1 MMLSILL
8 ANKKLPT
15 GRDLE
20 SLGSLSYLLNTIDPI
35 SLSIEVGI
43 SVLSVISSLILAS
56 ILYREGLQ
64 DSLYNRIYFF
74 MAMSALG
81 ISFSSACS
89 TLPIPSDTLY
99 TELAEKYYV
108 LGNTFTCNLQ
118 AALNNFAAIA
128 FTLESCLLC
137 LYFLVKIFLN
147 KSESYIPKMAE
158 LLIHLLIMSFASA
171 MVHELWIHEMF
182 NTVPLYGLCDVS
194 PIHPLWCDD
203 TNDETLTCKNSR
215 DNMETFFIPISN
227 VEVTVM
233 YAVVAIAL
241 LCFILIV
248 YEIYDRERK
257 LNLYIEDFA
266 NDEGHDLLLY
276 NIHDFRDTNDD
287 EDRIGMEEFRRRNF
301 RATRDIAIQALVYS
315 VYFIFSLMSL
325 VPTSLFFHSSG
336 QMKIGFFVHCL
347 IKICYTTFSSQGLW
361 IFGIYLWHR
370 TRIIKHANEGISTLA
385 ALKRAFSPLSPEERA
400 SSILHRDFVFDGIEV
415 MEDDSNESGDPY
427 SSQESKSEEQ
437 QVKEILAI
445 NSSRVQRFL
454 NRYNY
459 GSMQAT
465 SVISEQVQSPKPSQD
480 SSSHDNTSM
489 EANSMPSADQY
500 SQALSGFFESPTR
513 NQSTFVL
520 KKLESKGND

>member
-1 MMLSILL
+1 MLSILL
-8 ANKKLPT
+8 ANKKLPI

-74 MAMSALG
+74 MAMTALG

-108 LGNTFTCNLQ
+108 LGNIFTCNLQ
-118 AALNNFAAIA
+118 AALNNFAAIV

-215 DNMETFFIPISN
+215 GDMESFVPITN
-227 VEVTVM
+227 VEVAVM
-233 YAVVAIAL
+233 YVVVAIAL
-241 LCFILIV
+241 CCFVLIV
-248 YEIYDRERK
+248 YEIFDRERK

-276 NIHDFRDTNDD
+276 NIHDFRDTNDE
-287 EDRIGMEEFRRRNF
+287 EDRIEMEKFRRRNF

-315 VYFIFSLMSL
+315 VYFLFSFLMPL
-325 VPTSLFFHSSG
+325 VPTSLFFHLSG

-347 IKICYTTFSSQGLW
+347 IKICYTTISSQGLW

-385 ALKRAFSPLSPEERA
+385 ALKRAFSPLSFEERA
-400 SSILHRDFVFDGIEV
+400 SSILHRDFVFDGIEA

-427 SSQESKSEEQ
+427 SSQESKSEEE

-445 NSSRVQRFL
+445 NRSRVQRIL

-465 SVISEQVQSPKPSQD
+465 SISEEIQSPKPSQD
-480 SSSHDNTSM
+480 SSSRDNASM
-489 EANSMPSADQY
+489 EANSIPSAGQY
-500 SQALSGFFESPTR
+500 SQALSGFFESPPR

-520 KKLESKGND
+520 KKSESKGSD